1 MNHQVK
7 EKAVE
12 GKESATEK
20 VTLSKEKLVE
30 FFFVIPQ
37 ITLCSVQASNRDLVK
52 EKGVEGKETATV
64 SVTSLKEAAVEKV
77 NSMKENADDGV
88 TNSSVLLNSQVLLN
102 SPVLNSPV
110 LLKNSDVFNLCKNG
124 NMILFYMALVVIM
137 MTTLQALEATWFGVG
152 SSGKG
157 ELDESQVSTKR
168 SSS

>member
-1 MNHQVK
+1 M
-7 EKAVE
+7 
-12 GKESATEK
+12 
-20 VTLSKEKLVE
+20 
-30 FFFVIPQ
+30 FVIPQ
-37 ITLCSVQASNRDLVK
+37 ITLCSVQASNRDLLK

-110 LLKNSDVFNLCKNG
+110 LNSPVLNSPVLLKNSDVFNLCKNG
-124 NMILFYMALVVIM
+124 NMILFHMALVVIM
-137 MTTLQALEATWFGVG
+137 MTTLQALEATWFGIG

>member
-1 MNHQVK
+1 M
-7 EKAVE
+7 E

-52 EKGVEGKETATV
+52 EKGVEGKEAATM

-88 TNSSVLLNSQVLLN
+88 TNSPVLLNSQVLLNSPVLN

-137 MTTLQALEATWFGVG
+137 MTTLQALEATWFGIG

>member
-1 MNHQVK
+1 MQASSTWDLVK

-77 NSMKENADDGV
+77 NSMKENADDGI
-88 TNSSVLLNSQVLLN
+88 TN
-102 SPVLNSPV
+102 SPVR
-110 LLKNSDVFNLCKNG
+110 KNSDVFNLGKNG
-124 NMILFYMALVVIM
+124 NMIVFYMALVVIM

>member
-1 MNHQVK
+1 MQASSTWDLVK

-77 NSMKENADDGV
+77 NSR
-88 TNSSVLLNSQVLLN
+88 
-102 SPVLNSPV
+102 
-110 LLKNSDVFNLCKNG
+110 
-124 NMILFYMALVVIM
+124 ILMFSIFVKMA
-137 MTTLQALEATWFGVG
+137 T
-152 SSGKG
+152 
-157 ELDESQVSTKR
+157 
-168 SSS
+168 